1 MIEDI
6 EKMGILTGVSAD
18 QYLMAKFAGKKKK
31 LLLIPLL
38 AAVVVGGLVFFVLRS
53 KYECFD
59 GIVVG
64 EKDEVYFAEP
74 ELFLLY
80 SPLKEVP
87 YCVKRILVKADRRS
101 ALDLALFPC
110 DQNVSL
116 LGKRVKGKFSQ
127 GSKIELEG
135 GRLNFG
141 IFRTPGA
148 EIELWDKPTGVIKEF
163 SIVQ

>member
-1 MIEDI
+1 M
-6 EKMGILTGVSAD
+6 
-18 QYLMAKFAGKKKK
+18 FAGKTKK
-31 LLLIPLL
+31 LLIIPLL
-38 AAVVVGGLVFFVLRS
+38 AAVVVGGLVFFVMRS
-53 KYECFD
+53 EYECFD
-59 GIVVG
+59 GIVVE

-87 YCVKRILVKADRRS
+87 YCIKRIRVKADKRS

-127 GSKIELEG
+127 GKKIELDG

-141 IFRTPGA
+141 IFKTPGV
-148 EIELWDKPTGVIKEF
+148 EIELWDEPSGVIKEF

>member
-1 MIEDI
+1 M
-6 EKMGILTGVSAD
+6 
-18 QYLMAKFAGKKKK
+18 FAGKTKK
-31 LLLIPLL
+31 LLIIPLL
-38 AAVVVGGLVFFVLRS
+38 AAVVVGGLVFFVMRS
-53 KYECFD
+53 EYECFD
-59 GIVVG
+59 GIVVE

-87 YCVKRILVKADRRS
+87 YCIKRIRVKADKRS

-127 GSKIELEG
+127 GKKIELEG

-141 IFRTPGA
+141 IFKTPGV
-148 EIELWDKPTGVIKEF
+148 EIELWDEPSGVIKEF
-163 SIVQ
+163 IIVQ

>member
-1 MIEDI
+1 
-6 EKMGILTGVSAD
+6 L
-18 QYLMAKFAGKKKK
+18 FAGKTKK
-31 LLLIPLL
+31 LLIIPLL
-38 AAVVVGGLVFFVLRS
+38 AAVVVGGLVFFVMRS
-53 KYECFD
+53 EYECFD
-59 GIVVG
+59 GIVVE

-87 YCVKRILVKADRRS
+87 YCIKRIRVKADKRS

-127 GSKIELEG
+127 GKKIELEG

-141 IFRTPGA
+141 IFKTPGV
-148 EIELWDKPTGVIKEF
+148 EIELWDEPSGVIKEF
-163 SIVQ
+163 IIVQ